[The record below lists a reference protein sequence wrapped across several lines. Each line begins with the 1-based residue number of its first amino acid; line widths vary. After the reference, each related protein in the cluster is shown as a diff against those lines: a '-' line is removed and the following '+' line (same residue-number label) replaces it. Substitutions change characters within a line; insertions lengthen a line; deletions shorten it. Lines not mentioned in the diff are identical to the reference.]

1 MSSVKVKLN
10 WRVLIGFELSWF
22 LLVYFQQLAFWPVL
36 AYLLYGLWQL
46 PSMKARYLVLA
57 AAILGISVDS
67 LLVATGI
74 LSFAQ
79 LAWLP
84 LWFILLWAIFA
95 LALVEVMSR
104 FLTKPWL
111 GFSLGATGG
120 PLSYIGGAALSDGVM
135 SFPSGVTS
143 YIVLCLVWGLL
154 GVIFG
159 KIPSLLETSTAQELN
174 GSAQK

>member
-1 MSSVKVKLN
+1 MTALKVN
-10 WRVLIGFELSWF
+10 IPWRALLGFEVCWF

-36 AYLLYGLWQL
+36 LYLLYGLWQL
-46 PSMKARYLVLA
+46 PSRNAQLA
-57 AAILGISVDS
+57 VALTAIFGIVVDS
-67 LLVATGI
+67 LLVFSGI

-84 LWFILLWAIFA
+84 LWFVLLWGIFA

-111 GFSLGATGG
+111 AALLGGVGG

-135 SFPSGVTS
+135 SFPAGIWS
-143 YIVLCLVWGLL
+143 YVVLTLVWGFL
-154 GVIFG
+154 GIIFG
-159 KIPSLLETSTAQELN
+159 YSRRWYA
-174 GSAQK
+174 